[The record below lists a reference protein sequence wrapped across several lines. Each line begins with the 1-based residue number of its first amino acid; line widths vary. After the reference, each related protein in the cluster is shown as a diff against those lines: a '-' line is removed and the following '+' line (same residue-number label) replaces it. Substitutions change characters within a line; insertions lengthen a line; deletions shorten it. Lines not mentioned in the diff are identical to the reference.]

1 MATYDVA
8 GLRLP
13 DGKGNHI
20 PAIVLP
26 CRPIADKCAIQMAPG
41 TGVQDPF
48 YTKEKKS
55 KRTGGMLA
63 ADAWLDSSLYEF
75 WHALGRAYTRYQD
88 FMSRF
93 HVTGFKRFLV
103 EIFSDAF
110 TFGAIGCVLITALA
124 MPAFNIID
132 RGMINKA
139 EDYSVVFLD
148 RFGTEIGRR
157 GIRSDDSVAL
167 DQMPDYLIKATLAT
181 EDRRFYEHFGVDIV
195 GTLRALM
202 TNATGDT
209 SMHGGSSLTQQLAKQ
224 MFLSSERTI
233 ERKIVEAFLS
243 VWLEW
248 HYSKDQILK
257 LYLDRAYMGGGNFGV
272 VAAADYYFGKRIQDI
287 SLAEA
292 AMLSGLYKAPGR
304 WAPHIDLAAAR
315 GRANVVLTNLVA
327 AGFLT
332 EGQVTAARRH
342 PASPVDRT
350 ADANSP
356 GYFLDYAFEEAK
368 KLIDET
374 QPPGNNFVVRTTID
388 TTLQAYA
395 EEAITSVIREQGEQ
409 YRVEQGA
416 MVVTDTEGAI
426 RAMVGGTDYAKSQFN
441 RAIVSN
447 RQPGS
452 SYKPFVY
459 AEAFEQLGLK
469 PTDTV
474 SDHPVCIGDWCPQ
487 NYGRSYR
494 GQTSLISA
502 FASSINTVPV
512 TLSIKTGRDAIAQLS
527 YRMGLR
533 QEYPVTRS
541 LALGVASVSVLD
553 MTSSYAVFA
562 NHGLKTPAYGIMR
575 MTTARG
581 DLVWEHNPDEGHER
595 VLSEQTVAY
604 MNQMMRAVVTSGTGR
619 RAEIEGVPTLGK
631 TGTTTSYRDAWFAG
645 FTGNYVA
652 AVWLGND
659 NYSTTNNLTGGLL
672 PTVAWQKFMAYAH
685 TNIAVKPVFG
695 IDFVPPPNIVADAE
709 AEGEDEQLAER
720 PPSLTPAAARKLL
733 DLATSFET
741 SLANMSVP
749 SDTASAPVPS
759 GTTGL

>member
-1 MATYDVA
+1 M
-8 GLRLP
+8 
-13 DGKGNHI
+13 
-20 PAIVLP
+20 
-26 CRPIADKCAIQMAPG
+26 
-41 TGVQDPF
+41 QDPF
-48 YTKEKKS
+48 YTREKKRKS
-55 KRTGGMLA
+55 SGGMLA

-75 WHALGRAYTRYQD
+75 WQALGRAYTRYQD

-110 TFGAIGCVLITALA
+110 TFGAIGCVLVTALA
-124 MPAFNIID
+124 MPAFDIID
-132 RGMINKA
+132 RGILNKA

-148 RFGTEIGRR
+148 RFGNEIGRR

-181 EDRRFYEHFGVDIV
+181 EDRRFYEHFGVDV
-195 GTLRALM
+195 LGTLRALM

-209 SMHGGSSLTQQLAKQ
+209 SMHGGSSITQQLAKQ
-224 MFLSSERTI
+224 LFLSSERTI

-327 AGFLT
+327 SGFLT

-356 GYFLDYAFEEAK
+356 GYFLDYAFEESK
-368 KLIDET
+368 RLIDDT
-374 QPPGNNFVVRTTID
+374 NAPGNNFIVRTTID

-395 EEAITSVIREQGEQ
+395 EEAINSVIREQGQQ

-441 RAIVSN
+441 RAIVST

-469 PTDTV
+469 PSDTI
-474 SDHPVCIGDWCPQ
+474 SDRPVCIGDWCPQ

-494 GQTSLISA
+494 GQTTLISA
-502 FASSINTVPV
+502 FAASINTVPV

-562 NHGLKTPAYGIMR
+562 NHGLKTQAYGLTR
-575 MTTARG
+575 MT
-581 DLVWEHNPDEGHER
+581 DLNENLIWEHDVHAEKPR

-604 MNQMMRAVVTSGTGR
+604 MNQMMRAVVTSGTGT
-619 RAEIEGVPTLGK
+619 RAQIEGVPALGK

-659 NYSTTNNLTGGLL
+659 DYRPTNNLTGGLL
-672 PTVAWQKFMAYAH
+672 PTMAWQKFMAFAH
-685 TNIAVKPVFG
+685 TNIAVEPVFG
-695 IDFVPPPNIVADAE
+695 VDFVPPPRIVADADP
-709 AEGEDEQLAER
+709 DEVEELAPER
-720 PPSLTPAAARKLL
+720 PPSLKPAAARKLL
-733 DLATSFET
+733 DLASRFET
-741 SLANMSVP
+741 NLARSAGL
-749 SDTASAPVPS
+749 SDTASAPAAP
-759 GTTGL
+759 GALGL

>member
-1 MATYDVA
+1 MLRCQRRTGHSAT
-8 GLRLP
+8 
-13 DGKGNHI
+13 NE
-20 PAIVLP
+20 
-26 CRPIADKCAIQMAPG
+26 APG

-48 YTKEKKS
+48 YTKEKKR
-55 KRTGGMLA
+55 KRAGGMLA

-75 WHALGRAYTRYQD
+75 WQALGRGYTRYQD

-93 HVTGFKRFLV
+93 HVSGLKRFFV

-110 TFGAIGCVLITALA
+110 TFGAIGAVLMTALA
-124 MPAFNIID
+124 MPAFDIID
-132 RGMINKA
+132 RGVLNKA
-139 EDYSVVFLD
+139 EDYAVVFLD
-148 RFGTEIGRR
+148 RFGNEIGRR

-181 EDRRFYEHFGVDIV
+181 EDRRFYEHFGVDVV
-195 GTLRALM
+195 GTLRALA
-202 TNATGDT
+202 TNAAGET
-209 SMHGGSSLTQQLAKQ
+209 SLHGGSSITQQLAKQ
-224 MFLSSERTI
+224 LFLSSERTL

-248 HYSKDQILK
+248 HYSKDEILK

-272 VAAADYYFGKRIQDI
+272 VAAAEYYFGKRIQDI

-342 PASPVDRT
+342 PATPVQRVAET
-350 ADANSP
+350 NSP
-356 GYFLDYAFEEAK
+356 NYFLDWAFEEAK
-368 KLIDET
+368 RTIET
-374 QPPGNNFVVRTTID
+374 SGAPGNNFIVRTTID
-388 TTLQAYA
+388 TTLQRYA

-459 AEAFEQLGLK
+459 AEAIEQLGLK
-469 PTDTV
+469 PTDTI
-474 SDHPVCIGDWCPQ
+474 SDRPVCIGDWCPQ
-487 NYGRSYR
+487 NYGRNYR
-494 GQTSLISA
+494 GQTTLISA

-512 TLSIKTGRDAIAQLS
+512 TLSIKTGRDKIAELS

-562 NHGLKTPAYGIMR
+562 NRGLKTPAYGIMR
-575 MTTARG
+575 MTTPLG
-581 DLVWEHNPDEGHER
+581 DLVYEHDPDEGHER

-652 AVWLGND
+652 AVWFGND
-659 NYSTTNNLTGGLL
+659 DYRATNDLTGGLL
-672 PTVAWQKFMAYAH
+672 PTIAWQKFMAYAH
-685 TNIAVKPVFG
+685 TNIEIKPVFG
-695 IDFVPPPNIVADAE
+695 VDFEPAQTVIAE
-709 AEGEDEQLAER
+709 ADPAEIEEIDAR
-720 PPSLTPAAARKLL
+720 PPGLKPAAARKLL
-733 DLATSFET
+733 DLADRLDTTLSRL
-741 SLANMSVP
+741 SPPA
-749 SDTASAPVPS
+749 DTASVPGAPPAE
-759 GTTGL
+759 L